1 MLTAGVLFVPG
12 ILSSCLMSLA
22 HRNEPFSYSKYIN
35 LKLKR
40 FHLYRYCCKCV
51 IQINEEGL
59 KRRQCDLTAVT
70 EATAGASQA
79 GISGLEVKAI
89 LLN

>member
-1 MLTAGVLFVPG
+1 M
-12 ILSSCLMSLA
+12 
-22 HRNEPFSYSKYIN
+22 
-35 LKLKR
+35 
-40 FHLYRYCCKCV
+40 

-79 GISGLEVKAI
+79 GISGLEVKAV